1 MTDTVLIHVR
11 FNNDGSVLEI
21 QDRPTSLTPEQWF
34 KKLSE
39 KAANSF
45 QALTGGRGVFR
56 VSSDD
61 VTALKAAVLQ

>member
-1 MTDTVLIHVR
+1 MTDTMLIHVR

-56 VSSDD
+56 ISPDEVA
-61 VTALKAAVLQ
+61 ALKAAVLQ

>member
-1 MTDTVLIHVR
+1 MTDTLLIHVR

-21 QDRPTSLTPEQWF
+21 GERPASLTPDQWF

-39 KAANSF
+39 KAGNAF

-56 VSSDD
+56 VPPDD
-61 VTALKAAVLQ
+61 VSALKAAVLQ

>member
-34 KKLSE
+34 TKLSE

-56 VSSDD
+56 VPADD

>member
-1 MTDTVLIHVR
+1 MTDTILIHVR

-21 QDRPTSLTPEQWF
+21 GERPTSLTPQQWF
-34 KKLSE
+34 TRLSE
-39 KAANSF
+39 KAGNAF

-56 VSSDD
+56 ISPNE

>member
-21 QDRPTSLTPEQWF
+21 QERPTSLTPQQWF
-34 KKLSE
+34 TKLSD
-39 KAANSF
+39 KAGNAF

-56 VSSDD
+56 ITPDEIAS
-61 VTALKAAVLQ
+61 LKASVLQ

>member
-21 QDRPTSLTPEQWF
+21 GERPAGLTPEQWF
-34 KKLSE
+34 KKLSD
-39 KAANSF
+39 KAGNAF

-56 VSSDD
+56 IAPDD
-61 VTALKAAVLQ
+61 VSALKAAVLQ

>member
-39 KAANSF
+39 KAADSF

>member
-21 QDRPTSLTPEQWF
+21 QGRPTSLTPDQWF
-34 KKLSE
+34 AKLS
-39 KAANSF
+39 AVAGNAF

-56 VSSDD
+56 VAPAEIE
-61 VTALKAAVLQ
+61 ALKAAVLQ

>member
-21 QDRPTSLTPEQWF
+21 GERPVGLTPEQWF

-39 KAANSF
+39 KAGDAF

-56 VSSDD
+56 VATDD

>member
-1 MTDTVLIHVR
+1 MTDTILIHVR

-39 KAANSF
+39 KAANNF

-56 VSSDD
+56 IAPDE

>member
-1 MTDTVLIHVR
+1 MTDTTLIHVR

-21 QDRPTSLTPEQWF
+21 QDRPTSLSPDQWF
-34 KKLSE
+34 GKLSE
-39 KAANSF
+39 KAGNNF

-56 VSSDD
+56 IAPDE

>member
-1 MTDTVLIHVR
+1 MTDNVLIHVR

-21 QDRPTSLTPEQWF
+21 QDRPTSLSPEQWF
-34 KKLSE
+34 SKLSE
-39 KAANSF
+39 KAGNNF

-56 VSSDD
+56 IAPDE